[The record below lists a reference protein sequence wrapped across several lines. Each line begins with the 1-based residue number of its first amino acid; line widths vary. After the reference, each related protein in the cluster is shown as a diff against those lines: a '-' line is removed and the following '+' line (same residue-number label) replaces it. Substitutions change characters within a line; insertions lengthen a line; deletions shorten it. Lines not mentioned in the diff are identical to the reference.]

1 MNSFATIL
9 KLDFNATFRSRWFWV
24 YAVLVI
30 ASMGG
35 IFATGISDS
44 RVAGFTGL
52 TRPLLI
58 FIQGCNLVLP
68 IFVLVSTVRTFLSYF
83 SGRILFFEVPL
94 QNRHSLFSIAYR
106 NGPLRCILFG
116 FRRFYPY

>member
-44 RVAGFTGL
+44 RVAVSQD
-52 TRPLLI
+52 LL
-58 FIQGCNLVLP
+58 
-68 IFVLVSTVRTFLSYF
+68 
-83 SGRILFFEVPL
+83 GRF
-94 QNRHSLFSIAYR
+94 
-106 NGPLRCILFG
+106 
-116 FRRFYPY
+116 

>member
-52 TRPLLI
+52 TRPLLN
-58 FIQGCNLVLP
+58 FIQA
-68 IFVLVSTVRTFLSYF
+68 F
-83 SGRILFFEVPL
+83 SG
-94 QNRHSLFSIAYR
+94 
-106 NGPLRCILFG
+106 
-116 FRRFYPY
+116 PYT